1 MKHKKRGRV
10 TQLLSK
16 HGRLLVLEVSRPIL
30 TQNSRELLSLVPCEY
45 VNRSISI
52 CYGNSFA
59 KCANQT
65 SSRVI
70 FSLSPQQGNSEIP
83 RFPPELSDIAGIP
96 KGFPLSIILHIGMHM
111 HTVKSPNPS
120 EPCSGRRMLLPTPP
134 PPTPPPGTI
143 PLREAQSHVVSAYC
157 TNTEQSHHHT

>member
-10 TQLLSK
+10 TQLLSR
-16 HGRLLVLEVSRPIL
+16 HGRLLVLEVSQPIL

-111 HTVKSPNPS
+111 HQYRQIPKSIGAVLGSPHAVTSAAAANATA
-120 EPCSGRRMLLPTPP
+120 RKHPT
-134 PPTPPPGTI
+134 
-143 PLREAQSHVVSAYC
+143 L
-157 TNTEQSHHHT
+157 

>member
-1 MKHKKRGRV
+1 
-10 TQLLSK
+10 
-16 HGRLLVLEVSRPIL
+16 
-30 TQNSRELLSLVPCEY
+30 
-45 VNRSISI
+45 
-52 CYGNSFA
+52 
-59 KCANQT
+59 
-65 SSRVI
+65 
-70 FSLSPQQGNSEIP
+70 
-83 RFPPELSDIAGIP
+83 
-96 KGFPLSIILHIGMHM
+96 LHIGMHM